1 MWWHYEVTRKGLRNQ
16 AELKVTALK
25 PEEEKEGGRVL
36 EGSRVRKMKES
47 TKWAWG
53 IGAFLGSTAI
63 LWYAVFGLTGMLW
76 WNSEVT
82 SAKSLDPPKPPQI
95 ALPNLSSLD
104 IEKALGELRESKK
117 REPVLVHKME
127 GLAELPDD
135 PRLKTIKCR
144 CGCDIMLAACSCS
157 VALRQIKEL
166 GIAKGDTE

>member
-1 MWWHYEVTRKGLRNQ
+1 M
-16 AELKVTALK
+16 
-25 PEEEKEGGRVL
+25 GGRVL

-63 LWYAVFGLTGMLW
+63 LWYAVFSLTGMLW

-104 IEKALGELRESKK
+104 IVKALGELRESKK

-144 CGCDIMLAACSCS
+144 CGCDIMLADCSCS
-157 VALRQIKEL
+157 VALRQIKGL
-166 GIAKGDTE
+166 GIAKGEIK